1 MIHVHLQYKAIGLT
15 TNVKY
20 GNYSKPMFLLIQTC
34 KKNSFNRNKKYEYS
48 KNWLMFVTTQ

>member
-1 MIHVHLQYKAIGLT
+1 MIHVQYIAIGLT
-15 TNVKY
+15 TNFKY